1 MLRAN
6 LGRTSVASVLAFAAL
21 SVAGCFGDGKVKVG
35 GAVTVGG
42 EPVAQGTIRFA
53 PADGAGPTDGA
64 TIDQGRYTAEVLRGA
79 KTVQIEAF
87 KKVGEAP
94 HDRNDPS
101 SPILPVYESLTQ
113 HETTADV
120 TAANENLNFNI
131 PPPAPTP

>member
-6 LGRTSVASVLAFAAL
+6 LLQMTMVGLLAVAAVGL
-21 SVAGCFGDGKVKVG
+21 AGCGSGKVKIG
-35 GAVTVGG
+35 GEVTVAG
-42 EPVAQGTIRFA
+42 EPVVQGTIRFA
-53 PADGAGPTDGA
+53 PADGNGPTDGA

-101 SPILPVYESLTQ
+101 SPILPVYETLTK
-113 HETTADV
+113 HETTTEV
-120 TAANENLNFNI
+120 TGASDSLNFDI
-131 PPPAPTP
+131 PAPAATN

>member
-6 LGRTSVASVLAFAAL
+6 LNTTTVAAVLALATL
-21 SVAGCFGDGKVKVG
+21 TVCGCFGDGKVKVG
-35 GAVTVGG
+35 GAVTVAG

-79 KTVQIEAF
+79 KSVQIEAF

-101 SPILPVYESLTQ
+101 SPILPVYESLTK

-120 TAANENLNFNI
+120 TAASDNLNFDI
-131 PPPAPTP
+131 PAPSPAP

>member
-1 MLRAN
+1 MNNQSRFMLSWA
-6 LGRTSVASVLAFAAL
+6 VLLVVSML
-21 SVAGCFGDGKVKVG
+21 SGCSGERKVKVG

-42 EPVAQGTIRFA
+42 EPVVQGTIRFA
-53 PADGAGPTDGA
+53 PADGVGPTDGA
-64 TIDQGRYTAEVLRGA
+64 AIDAGRYSAEITMGA

-101 SPILPVYESLTQ
+101 SPILPVYESLTK

-120 TAANENLNFNI
+120 SSADENLNFDV
-131 PPPAPTP
+131 PAPASP